1 MNPVWQSTDMFG
13 LLVSLL
19 ERLGLFA
26 VGFLLLMRFSVFK
39 RLMTGTAT
47 RYEKLVLSV
56 FFGLFGIAGTYLG
69 VPVHDAIANSRVVGV
84 ALGGVLGGPLVGLSA
99 GVIAGGHRFL
109 IDIGGFTSTACG
121 IATILEGLLG
131 GLLYHR
137 FKRERFDAGTAFFVG
152 VGVEVLQMLIILLV
166 ARPFDAAFHLVQV
179 IGIPM
184 ILGNS
189 IGLAVFVKLVD
200 SVSREQERFGAWQA
214 QTALKIA
221 LRTLPFLRSGLNE
234 ESATQTA
241 QIIREMT
248 DLDAVSLTDE
258 NQILAHAGAE
268 EDHHR
273 PQTPLLT
280 AATKHA
286 LATGEIVVAPTKLE
300 IGCRNPNCS
309 LGSAIIVPLKR
320 HNKTIGTLKL
330 YRLKENRISPLDME
344 LANGLAHL
352 FSNQLELSEIE
363 NQRKLANEAEIR
375 ALQAQINPHFLFN
388 TLNTIRSYMR
398 TDSETARRLMV
409 KLADFLRKNINPGT
423 EELPL
428 ANEIEHC
435 KTYIEIESA
444 RFDDRIKAHFD
455 IDNEALA
462 CKVPPL
468 ILQPLVENA
477 IKHGIL
483 PKESG
488 GELHVSAHRENGTLL
503 VSVTDTGI
511 GIKPETLAA
520 LLTDQATPPVPHDE
534 GSGIA
539 LKNINARLVA
549 RYGIDHAL
557 AIESTFQ
564 EGTVVSFSVP
574 VGH

>member
-1 MNPVWQSTDMFG
+1 MWHGNNVLS
-13 LLVSLL
+13 LLISLL
-19 ERLGLFA
+19 EGLGLFA
-26 VGFLLLMRFSVFK
+26 VGFLLLMRFNVFK
-39 RLMTGTAT
+39 RLMTGKAS
-47 RYEKLVLSV
+47 RYEKLLLSV

-69 VPVHDAIANSRVVGV
+69 VPVHDAIANSRLVGV
-84 ALGGVLGGPLVGLSA
+84 ALGGILGGPLVGLSA
-99 GVIAGGHRFL
+99 GLIAGGHRFL

-121 IATILEGLLG
+121 IATVLEGFLG
-131 GLLYHR
+131 GILYHR
-137 FKRERFDAGTAFFVG
+137 FKQERFDATTAFFVG
-152 VGVEVLQMLIILLV
+152 IGVEVIQMVIILLI

-184 ILGNS
+184 IVGNS
-189 IGLAVFVKLVD
+189 IGLSVFVKLID

-214 QTALKIA
+214 QTALRIA

-234 ESATQTA
+234 ESATKTA
-241 QIIREMT
+241 QIIVEMT

-258 NQILAHAGAE
+258 HQILAHVGVE
-268 EDHHR
+268 ENHHR

-280 AATKHA
+280 SATKHA
-286 LATGEIVVAPTKLE
+286 LATGEIVVAPTKKE
-300 IGCRNPNCS
+300 IGCKNPNCS
-309 LGSAIIVPLKR
+309 LGSAIIVPLKL
-320 HNKTIGTLKL
+320 HDHAVGTLKL

-363 NQRKLANEAEIR
+363 NQRKLAKEAEIR

-398 TDSETARRLMV
+398 TDAETARRLMV

-455 IDNEALA
+455 VDHEALD

-483 PKESG
+483 PKEDG
-488 GELHVSAHRENGTLL
+488 GELHVSAHRENGHLL

-511 GIKPETLAA
+511 GITPERLSV
-520 LLTDQATPPVPHDE
+520 LLTDQATPPYDG

-539 LKNINARLVA
+539 LKNINARLIA

-557 AIESTFQ
+557 TIESTVK
-564 EGTVVSFSVP
+564 EGTAVTFTVP
-574 VGH
+574 VKH

>member
-1 MNPVWQSTDMFG
+1 MFG

-39 RLMTGTAT
+39 RLMTGKAT
-47 RYEKLVLSV
+47 RYEKLILSI
-56 FFGLFGIAGTYLG
+56 FFGLFGIGGTYLG
-69 VPVHDAIANSRVVGV
+69 VPVQDAIANSRVVGV
-84 ALGGVLGGPLVGLSA
+84 ALGGILGGPLVGFFA
-99 GVIAGGHRFL
+99 GIIAGGHRFF
-109 IDIGGFTSTACG
+109 IDIGGFTATACG
-121 IATILEGLLG
+121 IATILEGLMG
-131 GLLYHR
+131 ALLYHR
-137 FKRERFDAGTAFFVG
+137 FKRERFDAATAFFVG
-152 VGVEVLQMLIILLV
+152 VGVEVLQMVIILLL

-184 ILGNS
+184 IMANS
-189 IGLAVFVKLVD
+189 IGLAVFVKLVG
-200 SVSREQERFGAWQA
+200 SVSMEQERFGAWQA

-221 LRTLPFLRSGLNE
+221 LRTLPFLRNGLGQD
-234 ESATQTA
+234 SAEKTA
-241 QIIREMT
+241 RIILEMT
-248 DLDAVSLTDE
+248 DLDAVAITDE
-258 NQILAHAGAE
+258 HQILAHVGAE
-268 EDHHR
+268 ENHHR
-273 PQTPLLT
+273 PGTPLLT
-280 AATKHA
+280 SATKTA
-286 LATGEIVVAPTKLE
+286 LREGEIVVAPTRND
-300 IGCRNPNCS
+300 IGCDQPGCG
-309 LGSAIIVPLKR
+309 LGSSIIVPLKLHER
-320 HNKTIGTLKL
+320 TIGALKL

-352 FSNQLELSEIE
+352 FSNQIELSEIE

-398 TDSETARRLMV
+398 TDAETARRLMV
-409 KLADFLRKNINPGT
+409 KLADFLRKNINPGS

-435 KTYIEIESA
+435 KTYLEIESA

-455 IDNEALA
+455 IDNEALD

-488 GELHVSAHRENGTLL
+488 GELHVSAHRENGSLL

-511 GIKPETLAA
+511 GIRPEALAT
-520 LLTDQATPPVPHDE
+520 LLTDQATPTAVDNE

-539 LKNINARLVA
+539 LKNINARLIA
-549 RYGIDHAL
+549 RYGTDHAL
-557 AIESTFQ
+557 TIESTF
-564 EGTVVSFSVP
+564 EKGTAVSFTVP
-574 VGH
+574 VH

>member
-1 MNPVWQSTDMFG
+1 MNPIVLNTDMFG

-26 VGFLLLMRFSVFK
+26 VGFILLMRFDAFK
-39 RLMTGTAT
+39 RLMTGKAT
-47 RYEKLVLSV
+47 RYEKLILSI
-56 FFGLFGIAGTYLG
+56 FFGLFGIGGTYLG

-99 GVIAGGHRFL
+99 GIIAGGHRFL
-109 IDIGGFTSTACG
+109 IDIGGFTSSACG
-121 IATILEGLLG
+121 IATILEGLIG
-131 GLLYHR
+131 GLLYHK

-152 VGVEVLQMLIILLV
+152 IGVEVLQMIIILLV
-166 ARPFDAAFHLVQV
+166 ARPFDAAFHLVEV

-184 ILGNS
+184 ILANS
-189 IGLAVFVKLVD
+189 IGLAVFVKLVE
-200 SVSREQERFGAWQA
+200 SVSKEQERFGAWQA

-221 LRTLPFLRSGLNE
+221 LRTLPFLRSGLNKA
-234 ESATQTA
+234 SATRTA
-241 QIIREMT
+241 QIILETT
-248 DLDAVSLTDE
+248 DLDAVALTDE
-258 NQILAHAGAE
+258 HQILAHAGAE
-268 EDHHR
+268 ELHHQ
-273 PQTPLLT
+273 PGMPLLT
-280 AATKHA
+280 SATKQS
-286 LATGEIVVAPTKLE
+286 LNTGEIVVAPTRFE
-300 IGCRNPNCS
+300 IGCKQPDCG

-320 HNKTIGTLKL
+320 HDKTIGTLKL

-398 TDSETARRLMV
+398 TDPETARRLMV
-409 KLADFLRKNINPGT
+409 KLADFLRKNINPGS

-435 KTYIEIESA
+435 KTYIEIEAA
-444 RFDDRIKAHFD
+444 RFDDRITAHFD
-455 IDNEALA
+455 IDNAALS

-488 GELHVSAHRENGTLL
+488 GELHIAAHRVNGTLM
-503 VSVTDTGI
+503 VSVTDTGV
-511 GIKPETLAA
+511 GIAPHALAA
-520 LLTDQATPPVPHDE
+520 LLTDQAARSGISDDE

-549 RYGIDHAL
+549 RYGAGHAL
-557 AIESTFQ
+557 AIESTP
-564 EGTVVSFSVP
+564 EKGTVVSFTVP
-574 VGH
+574 VH